1 MKSILMMLLLI
12 ALMLSIGCGGAESA
26 PTAVPDEIKPIL
38 KPAEALGLF
47 QAYYRS
53 SEYAG
58 RIRVEKELPS
68 YNDDGTWS
76 LKIYYHSFTASTCNL
91 TLHEK
96 SRIVTSEN
104 TGACSYLFAE

>member
-1 MKSILMMLLLI
+1 MVLLLI
-12 ALMLSIGCGGAESA
+12 ALMLSTACGDGEPA

-76 LKIYYHSFTASTCNL
+76 LKIYYHSFAASTCNL

-104 TGACSYLFAE
+104 TGTCSYLFAE